1 MNEVVPQQGLFAS
14 LKRLLATLLE
24 IAQVRLGLVLNE
36 LDQQKLRLFDALLIA
51 AASLVAL
58 ALGLVLLIAFVVSLF
73 AEPHRPIVLGVLM
86 LLFVGG
92 SVWGLLS
99 ARSQL
104 RAAGSSLEASLAELR
119 RDAADLAGPR

>member
-1 MNEVVPQQGLFAS
+1 MNEVMPPQGLFAS

-24 IAQVRLGLVLNE
+24 IAHLRLGLVLNE

-58 ALGLVLLIAFVVSLF
+58 GLGLVLLIAFVVSLF

-86 LLFVGG
+86 VLFVGG
-92 SVWGLLS
+92 SVAGLFA
-99 ARSQL
+99 ARAQL
-104 RAAGSSLEASLAELR
+104 RASGRSLEASLAELR
-119 RDAADLAGPR
+119 RDATDLAEPR

>member
-1 MNEVVPQQGLFAS
+1 MNETAPPQGLLAS
-14 LKRLLATLLE
+14 LKRLLSTLLE
-24 IAQVRLGLVLNE
+24 IAHVRLGLALNE

-86 LLFVGG
+86 GLFVGG
-92 SVWGLLS
+92 SLWGLLT
-99 ARSQL
+99 ARAQL
-104 RAAGSSLEASLAELR
+104 RAAGRSLEASLAELR
-119 RDAADLAGPR
+119 RDAADLAEPR

>member
-1 MNEVVPQQGLFAS
+1 MSESVPPQGLLVS
-14 LKRLLATLLE
+14 LKRLLSTLIE
-24 IAQVRLGLVLNE
+24 IAHVRLGLVLNE

-58 ALGLVLLIAFVVSLF
+58 ALGLVLLIAFIVSLF

-92 SVWGLLS
+92 SLWGLLA
-99 ARSQL
+99 ARGQL
-104 RAAGSSLEASLAELR
+104 RAAGRSLEASLAELR
-119 RDAADLAGPR
+119 RDAADLAEPR

>member
-1 MNEVVPQQGLFAS
+1 MDQPLRRQGLMVS

-24 IAQVRLGLVLNE
+24 LAHVRLQLVLNE

-58 ALGLVLLIAFVVSLF
+58 ALGLVLLVAFLVSLF
-73 AEPHRPIVLGVLM
+73 PEPQRPIVLGVLM
-86 LLFVGG
+86 LLFIGASVGG
-92 SVWGLLS
+92 LLA
-99 ARSQL
+99 ARAQL
-104 RAAGSSLEASLAELR
+104 RAAGRSLEASLAELR

>member
-1 MNEVVPQQGLFAS
+1 MRESVPQQGLLVS
-14 LKRLLATLLE
+14 LKRLLSTLIE
-24 IAQVRLGLVLNE
+24 IAHVRLGLVLNE

-58 ALGLVLLIAFVVSLF
+58 ALGLVLLIAFIVSLF

-92 SVWGLLS
+92 SLWGLLA
-99 ARSQL
+99 ARGQL
-104 RAAGSSLEASLAELR
+104 RAAGRSLEASLAELR
-119 RDAADLAGPR
+119 RDAADLAEPR

>member
-1 MNEVVPQQGLFAS
+1 MNEPMPSQGLFAS
-14 LKRLLATLLE
+14 IKRLLATLLE
-24 IAQVRLGLVLNE
+24 LVHVRLGLVLNE

-51 AASLVAL
+51 AGSLVAL
-58 ALGLVLLIAFVVSLF
+58 SLGLVLLIAFVVSLF

-92 SVWGLLS
+92 SVWGLLA
-99 ARSQL
+99 ARAQI
-104 RAAGSSLEASLAELR
+104 RAAGRSLEASLAELR